1 MHHHVLTY
9 PLSALVLT
17 VAVFAA
23 AAWLN
28 QRLRA
33 HPLANP
39 VLLSVCV
46 VMLVLAGTDTPYE
59 RYFEGAQFIHFLLG
73 PATVALAVPMF
84 RHLGRIRAA
93 LLPIMAGIVS
103 GSAAGLVLVGILA
116 WIFAVDPSLMASL
129 ATRSVTAPVAMSIAP
144 YTGAIPSLA
153 AIMAR
158 GRGHDGRCL
167 WSGAA
172 RSPRRHGSD
181 GARLG
186 HGRSQSWPGHCAHPA
201 RKRGGRRDSWHR
213 YGADCADHGQHDA
226 TLGQGPAPCLKRRR
240 TALRRESQDRYRRD
254 AANTLDHRALNRRPG
269 QCHLGE
275 LVRWQVSI
283 WSRRQGRP
291 LHDLPRFLPRV
302 NWGQRHTSPATPHGN
317 GCAKLAARILMAGD
331 DSSETRLVIEPRSA
345 GCPQARTVS
354 SKYGIILRGWRC

>member
-46 VMLVLAGTDTPYE
+46 VMLVLAVTDTPYE

-93 LLPIMAGIVS
+93 VLPIMAGIVS

-153 AIMAR
+153 AIMAVVA
-158 GRGHDGRCL
+158 GMT
-167 WSGAA
+167 GAA
-172 RSPRRHGSD
+172 FGPALLD
-181 GARLG
+181 RLG
-186 HGRSQSWPGHCAHPA
+186 VTDPMA
-201 RKRGGRRDSWHR
+201 RGLAM
-213 YGADCADHGQHDA
+213 GAASHGQG
-226 TLGQGPAPCLKRRR
+226 T
-240 TALRRESQDRYRRD
+240 
-254 AANTLDHRALNRRPG
+254 
-269 QCHLGE
+269 
-275 LVRWQVSI
+275 
-283 WSRRQGRP
+283 
-291 LHDLPRFLPRV
+291 
-302 NWGQRHTSPATPHGN
+302 
-317 GCAKLAARILMAGD
+317 ARILQESEEAGATAGIAMGLTALIMASTMPLLAKVLLPALSVGAQ
-331 DSSETRLVIEPRSA
+331 L
-345 GCPQARTVS
+345 
-354 SKYGIILRGWRC
+354 